1 MLLKVG
7 FLVLAWEKLFFYLRM
22 TNTCC
27 TAGVA
32 LPVRGVF
39 AGGCCGKTQHLL
51 SSLMV
56 DEVLAVMGHWAST
69 PARVL
74 DTSDK

>member
-1 MLLKVG
+1 M
-7 FLVLAWEKLFFYLRM
+7 
-22 TNTCC
+22 CC
-27 TAGVA
+27 TAGVV

-39 AGGCCGKTQHLL
+39 AGGCCGKTQHPL

-56 DEVLAVMGHWAST
+56 NEVLAVMGHWAST